1 MAADVNSTRRRRPLR
16 HAAAGT
22 VRGAASSR
30 VAEESGFTILESLVA
45 LSVLAVGLLGLA
57 GVLAAGLN
65 RLAEAPSDL
74 LARQKIAEAI
84 ESVAMARDTGK
95 ISWGQVRNVRGGTGS
110 DGGVFLDGPQPL
122 RTPGADGL
130 INTSDD
136 GAVETIIEPGPDGL
150 LGTTDDLSVT
160 LSTYSRE
167 IRIRDIS
174 GTLRE
179 VQVTVIV
186 TSAKGTRAYVVT
198 TLMSSYA

>member
-1 MAADVNSTRRRRPLR
+1 MATTVNSIRSPRLLRRATDGPARD
-16 HAAAGT
+16 AT
-22 VRGAASSR
+22 SSR
-30 VAEESGFTILESLVA
+30 VRHESGFTILESIVA
-45 LSVLAVGLLGLA
+45 VSVLAVGLLGLA

-65 RLAEAPSDL
+65 HLAEAPSDL

-95 ISWGQVRNVRGGTGS
+95 IAWAQVRNVLGGTGS

-122 RTPGADGL
+122 RTAGADGL

-136 GAVETIIEPGPDGL
+136 GPIETVIEPGRDGL
-150 LGTTDDLSVT
+150 LGTADDLTVT
-160 LSTYSRE
+160 LSSYSRE

-186 TSAKGTRAYVVT
+186 TSAKGSRAYVVT